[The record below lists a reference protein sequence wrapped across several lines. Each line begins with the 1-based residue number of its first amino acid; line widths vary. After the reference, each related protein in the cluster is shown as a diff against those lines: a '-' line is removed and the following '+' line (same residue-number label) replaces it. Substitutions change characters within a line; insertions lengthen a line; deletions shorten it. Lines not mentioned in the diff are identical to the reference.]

1 LNEEKI
7 IELRKK
13 ILKSAIR
20 KSFEHFPIVYAMM
33 CYDDK
38 TKLFNVLVKFSD
50 KPNLHA
56 SDMHDYIY
64 TRYGIDPRFY
74 VVNSLN
80 PMTRLR
86 MLEECE
92 FVEGNREEYEKDL
105 ERAREEAK
113 RFEDNLR
120 DVARL
125 YGVLGRE

>member
-1 LNEEKI
+1 MDEEKM

-13 ILKSAIR
+13 ILKSAIK

-33 CYDDK
+33 CYDEK
-38 TKLFNVLVKFSD
+38 TKLFNVLVKFAD

-92 FVEGNREEYEKDL
+92 FVEGDRDEYERDL
-105 ERAREEAK
+105 EKTRKEARSFEE
-113 RFEDNLR
+113 NLK

-125 YGVLGRE
+125 YGVLGHE